1 MIEEACVMASS
12 SIFLSNSSI
21 WEVIKSI
28 LEITDW
34 MIKEIETSWMPTE
47 LEANS
52 FNSSAL
58 KELQY
63 LKHFLK
69 ERMSVWA
76 IV

>member
-12 SIFLSNSSI
+12 SIFLSKSSI
-21 WEVIKSI
+21 CELIKSI
-28 LEITDW
+28 LDITDW
-34 MIKEIETSWMPTE
+34 MIKVIETSWMPTE

-69 ERMSVWA
+69 ERISVCA
-76 IV
+76 MV